1 MTTGP
6 GTTTGAATRHK
17 LVETA
22 TRAFAEH
29 GIDKASLLDIARQ
42 AGQRNRG
49 AVHYHFGSR
58 TGILVAVLE
67 QHVDFFAERHG
78 ELHAAARSG
87 GHGLDETRLEPYLEA
102 IVRPSVELAD
112 TGWRGR
118 CFLVI
123 VTELAGADQSTLDPT
138 VAAALARTGG
148 QALYDE
154 LAQRLP
160 DLPPDLLTERLALM
174 TTFILRSVADR
185 ALAAERPSAR
195 PQLDSTL
202 FTSNLVAMIT
212 GMLTAPLPEPA
223 RLAD

>member
-17 LVETA
+17 LVDTA
-22 TRAFAEH
+22 TRAFAEN

-67 QHVDFFAERHG
+67 QHVDFLSNRCR
-78 ELHAAARSG
+78 ELHEAATTGSPGSAG
-87 GHGLDETRLEPYLEA
+87 EPLAPYVEA
-102 IVRPSVELAD
+102 IVLPSVELAD

-118 CFLVI
+118 CVLVI
-123 VTELAGADQSTLDPT
+123 IAELAGADPSTLDPS
-138 VAAALARTGG
+138 VAEVLARTGG
-148 QALYDE
+148 QPLYDE
-154 LAQRLP
+154 LAARLG
-160 DLPPDLLTERLALM
+160 DLPQDLLAERLTLM

-185 ALAAERPSAR
+185 AVAAERSTGR
-195 PQLDSTL
+195 PQLDSER
-202 FTSNLVAMIT
+202 FTANLVAMIT
-212 GMLTAPLPEPA
+212 GMLTAPVP
-223 RLAD
+223 